1 VEHFDGNI
9 GERDR
14 YSEVGKRVAAP
25 EPRRLASGDPGREE
39 TCAMRTERRLLAVGH
54 LSDH

>member
-14 YSEVGKRVAAP
+14 NSEVGKRVAAP
-25 EPRRLASGDPGREE
+25 EPRRSTVGS
-39 TCAMRTERRLLAVGH
+39 ERQ
-54 LSDH
+54 ST